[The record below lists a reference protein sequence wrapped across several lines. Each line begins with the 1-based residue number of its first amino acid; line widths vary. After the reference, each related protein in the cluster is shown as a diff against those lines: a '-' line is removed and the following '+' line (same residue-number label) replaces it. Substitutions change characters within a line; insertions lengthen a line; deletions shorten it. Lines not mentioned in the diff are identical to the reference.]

1 MRKAKKSKA
10 SRGDRLAF
18 ATGQMDYDNEVVE
31 EAGEDDDDDEE
42 EKKEWTSWKWEV
54 STPDDLKYVS

>member
-42 EKKEWTSWKWEV
+42 EKKE
-54 STPDDLKYVS
+54 

>member
-10 SRGDRLAF
+10 SRADRLAF

-31 EAGEDDDDDEE
+31 DAGEDEEEDDEE
-42 EKKEWTSWKWEV
+42 EKKE
-54 STPDDLKYVS
+54 